1 MIPQLYK
8 ESGKRKSG
16 RTKSGD
22 YAIAGPLFLDDQTD
36 FVVNPEESYAGGNER
51 NWDYYREDPIFHVFH
66 ALLHM
71 VIKYQTSRK
80 NTSHLEFL
88 FKVYQHT
95 YPRSRVNERFYYTHG
110 QMTNRYTQVIQ

>member
-1 MIPQLYK
+1 MYK

-71 VIKYQTSRK
+71 VITYQISRK
-80 NTSHLEFL
+80 NTSNLENF
-88 FKVYQHT
+88 F
-95 YPRSRVNERFYYTHG
+95 SRFISTR
-110 QMTNRYTQVIQ
+110 IQGPE